1 MQNSRPIVPLFK
13 TSRNALRSERERER
27 ERERVRND
35 HSLARAAH
43 HCNIHCTEQYK
54 GIGIPVT
61 KALFTLFQ
69 FLQFSSF
76 PARKTGKGACFS
88 FRVHTSPVFQFSSFS
103 FVTSLFQFS
112 QPECELE
119 NGKTGKRA
127 PVFQFS
133 QIESFL
139 FPSRKT
145 YRDST
150 SPSL

>member
-1 MQNSRPIVPLFK
+1 MFVERDAAVLVDM
-13 TSRNALRSERERER
+13 TSMHISGLKRCL
-27 ERERVRND
+27 
-35 HSLARAAH
+35 H
-43 HCNIHCTEQYK
+43 
-54 GIGIPVT
+54 
-61 KALFTLFQ
+61 
-69 FLQFSSF
+69 FSSF